1 MFWQRLLTIV
11 VLLPPVI
18 AAILL
23 LPTEWLGYLIAVVWA
38 LGAWEWTAFM
48 QKDSSQAKA
57 AYVLFILIA
66 CVLGAQF
73 AEVLRLPVLIA
84 TGLWWLLAVRWVL
97 RYPEGFE
104 PITAGWRGRTPW
116 VGLFVL
122 VPSAL
127 ALVDIH
133 GSENGPE
140 RILFLFLLVWGSD
153 VGGYVGGRLFGKT
166 KLAPRVSP
174 GKTWEGVVGGVLFSG
189 IVAAVGAYYF
199 DLGSQWPVFVAL
211 AMAVVA
217 MSIVGDLTQ
226 SMFKRAVSIKDSGN
240 IFPGHGG
247 ILDRLD
253 STMAAAPLWWLG
265 MLVIGLA

>member
-1 MFWQRLLTIV
+1 MFWQRLITIL

-18 AAILL
+18 AAIFYM
-23 LPTEWLGYLIAVVWA
+23 PTEGLGFVVAAVWA

-48 QKDSSQAKA
+48 QKESSAAKA
-57 AYVLFILIA
+57 AYVLLILLACIAVAHFGDQVRLPILIA
-66 CVLGAQF
+66 TA
-73 AEVLRLPVLIA
+73 A
-84 TGLWWLLAVRWVL
+84 WWLLALRWVL
-97 RYPEGFE
+97 TYPQGFD
-104 PITAGWRGRTPW
+104 PITPGWRGRTPW

-127 ALVDIH
+127 VLVDIH
-133 GSENGPE
+133 GGQQGPE
-140 RILFLFLLVWGSD
+140 RILFLFFLVWGAD

-166 KLAPRVSP
+166 KLAPKVSP
-174 GKTWEGVVGGVLFSG
+174 GKTWEGVAGGVLFSAA
-189 IVAAVGAYYF
+189 VAAVGAWYF
-199 DLGSQWPVFVAL
+199 ELGAALWKFVIL

-226 SMFKRAVSIKDSGN
+226 SMFKRAVAIKDSGN

-265 MLVIGLA
+265 MIALGMA

>member
-1 MFWQRLLTIV
+1 MFWQRLLTIL

-18 AAILL
+18 AAILF
-23 LPTEWLGYLIAVVWA
+23 LPTPVLGYIVAAVWA

-48 QKDSSQAKA
+48 QKESSQAKA
-57 AYVLFILIA
+57 GYVMLILLS
-66 CVLGAQF
+66 CVAVAHFG
-73 AEVLRLPVLIA
+73 EELRIPVLIA
-84 TGLWWLLAVRWVL
+84 TALWWLLAVRWVL
-97 RYPEGFE
+97 RYPDGFE
-104 PITAGWRGRTPW
+104 PITPGWRGRTPW

-127 ALVDIH
+127 VLVDIH
-133 GSENGPE
+133 GHTDGPE

-166 KLAPRVSP
+166 KLAPKVSP
-174 GKTWEGVVGGVLFSG
+174 GKTWEGVAGGVLFSG
-189 IVAAVGAYYF
+189 IVAGAGAYWF
-199 DLGSQWPVFVAL
+199 DLGSAWPVFVAL
-211 AMAVVA
+211 AMAVVG
-217 MSIVGDLTQ
+217 MSIIGDLAQ
-226 SMFKRAVSIKDSGN
+226 SMFKRAVAIKDSGH

-265 MLVIGLA
+265 MLMLDLA

>member
-1 MFWQRLLTIV
+1 MFWQRLLTIL

-23 LPTEWLGYLIAVVWA
+23 MPTEWLGYLVAAVWA

-48 QKDSSQAKA
+48 QKESRQAKT
-57 AYVLFILIA
+57 AYVFLILFG
-66 CVLGAQF
+66 CVAVAHW
-73 AEVLRLPVLIA
+73 AELLRMPVLLLTA
-84 TGLWWLLAVRWVL
+84 AWWLLAVRWVL

-116 VGLFVL
+116 VGVFVL

-127 ALVDIH
+127 VLVDIH
-133 GSENGPE
+133 ASANGPE
-140 RILFLFLLVWGSD
+140 RILFLFFLVWGSD

-166 KLAPRVSP
+166 KLAPKVSP
-174 GKTWEGVVGGVLFSG
+174 GKTWEGVAGGVLFSG
-189 IVAAVGAYYF
+189 IVAAFGAYWF
-199 DLGSQWPVFVAL
+199 ELGAAWPAFVML

-217 MSIVGDLTQ
+217 MSIIGDLTQ
-226 SMFKRAVSIKDSGN
+226 SMFKRAVKIKDSGQ

-265 MLVIGLA
+265 MLLLGLA

>member
-1 MFWQRLLTIV
+1 MLWQRLLTIL
-11 VLLPPVI
+11 VLVPPVV
-18 AAILL
+18 AAIWY
-23 LPTEWLGYLIAVVWA
+23 LPTEWLGYIVAAVWA

-48 QKDSSQAKA
+48 QKESRQAKV
-57 AYVLFILIA
+57 AYVGLILLA
-66 CVLGAQF
+66 CVAVAQF
-73 AEVLRLPVLIA
+73 ADVLKLPVLILTA
-84 TGLWWLLAVRWVL
+84 LWWFLAFRWVL
-97 RYPEGFE
+97 RYPEGFD
-104 PITAGWRGRTPW
+104 PITPGWRGRTPW

-127 ALVDIH
+127 VLVDIH
-133 GSENGPE
+133 GGEHGPD

-166 KLAPRVSP
+166 KLAPKVSP
-174 GKTWEGVVGGVLFSG
+174 GKTWEGVAGGVLFSG
-189 IVAAVGAYYF
+189 IVAAAGAYWF
-199 DLGSQWPVFVAL
+199 QLEENWPAFVCL
-211 AMAVVA
+211 AMAVVG

-226 SMFKRAVSIKDSGN
+226 SMFKRAVKIKDSGQ

-265 MLVIGLA
+265 MLALNLA

>member
-1 MFWQRLLTIV
+1 MFWQRLITIL

-18 AAILL
+18 AAIFYM
-23 LPTEWLGYLIAVVWA
+23 PTEALGVLIAAVWA

-48 QKDSSQAKA
+48 QKDSTKAKV
-57 AYVLFILIA
+57 AYVLLILLA
-66 CVLGAQF
+66 CMAVAQF
-73 AEVLRLPVLIA
+73 GEVLRLPVLIVTA
-84 TGLWWLLAVRWVL
+84 AWWLLALRWVL
-97 RYPEGFE
+97 TYPQGFE

-127 ALVDIH
+127 VLVDIH
-133 GSENGPE
+133 GGAYGPE
-140 RILFLFLLVWGSD
+140 RIMFLFLLVWGAD

-166 KLAPRVSP
+166 KLAPKVSP
-174 GKTWEGVVGGVLFSG
+174 GKTWEGVAGGVLFSG
-189 IVAAVGAYYF
+189 AVAAMGAWYF
-199 DLGSQWPVFVAL
+199 ELGADVWKFVPL

-226 SMFKRAVSIKDSGN
+226 SMFKRAVAIKDSGN

-265 MLVIGLA
+265 MILLGMA